1 MPDGRRDH
9 AGVVVPPPLLYAVP
23 FVLGLL
29 LQRVAPIPLGVDGA
43 RPVLRTVGGAVAGA
57 GVLLGAWAVVTFRR
71 AGTSPLPVRPTTAIV
86 ATGPYRVTRNP
97 MYIGLALVYLGLTL
111 IANAVWPLVLFPAAV
126 VAIQVAVIARE
137 ERYLEAKFGDAYREY
152 RSRVRRWI

>member
-1 MPDGRRDH
+1 MPEGRRDH
-9 AGVVVPPPLLYAVP
+9 AGVFVPPPLLYAVP

-43 RPVLRTVGGAVAGA
+43 RPAL
-57 GVLLGAWAVVTFRR
+57 WAVGAILAAAGLLLDVWAIVAFRR

-86 ATGPYRVTRNP
+86 AAGPYRFTRNP
-97 MYIGLALVYLGLTL
+97 MYVGFALVYLGLTL

-137 ERYLEAKFGDAYREY
+137 ERYLEAKFGDAYRAY
-152 RSRVRRWI
+152 RSRVRRWL